1 MGITL
6 KSEFS
11 GQGLLVWVY
20 HKTSQS
26 LTYSVSSPLGAL
38 KKKKKSVTFLHISI
52 SGDL

>member
-38 KKKKKSVTFLHISI
+38 KKKKV
-52 SGDL
+52 